1 MQIRDEMED
10 EDEIDELEDE
20 IDEDIEPEKTVN
32 LKKKDKI
39 PNKSFGEL
47 IRKYQ
52 REGYNDKES
61 LEKAYRTM
69 YPPPPPKIGKIKK
82 KKIDQIGK

>member
-1 MQIRDEMED
+1 MENK
-10 EDEIDELEDE
+10 
-20 IDEDIEPEKTVN
+20 EP
-32 LKKKDKI
+32 
-39 PNKSFGEL
+39 KSFGEL
-47 IRKYQ
+47 VRQYQ

-61 LEKAYRTM
+61 IEKAYRTM